1 MSAWNGQAGRG
12 GLRLAVM
19 LVALAV
25 AGYLAWAFVH
35 QPPAMP
41 VVDMSPAAAES
52 GQQKAL
58 AFAQA
63 AAQAQRTGRPVRVV
77 ETFDD
82 AELSALANQAAEA
95 RSLPVGRISLH
106 ATGHGTVQGQAQ
118 AQVAGQWVPVTMEGV
133 PEVSDSRVTLNVTS
147 THLGAIPL
155 PGAVTDQV
163 AASIEQPLT
172 LGEPIS
178 GFQDLRVAVADGQ
191 LTVSG
196 VAQPS

>member
-1 MSAWNGQAGRG
+1 VSAWNGQAGRG
-12 GLRLAVM
+12 GLGLIVVLVVLAVG
-19 LVALAV
+19 
-25 AGYLAWAFVH
+25 GYLAWGSVH
-35 QPPAMP
+35 QAPAPPATR
-41 VVDMSPAAAES
+41 SAAAAAS

-58 AFAQA
+58 AFAEA
-63 AAQAQRTGRPVRVV
+63 SALAQKTGRPVRVV

-95 RSLPVGRISLH
+95 RSMPVDQISLH

-118 AQVAGQWVPVTMEGV
+118 AHMAGQSVPVTLEGV
-133 PEVSDSRVTLNVTS
+133 PQVSNSRVTLNVTS
-147 THLGAIPL
+147 THVGAIPL
-155 PGAVTDQV
+155 PGAMSDQL
-163 AASIEQPLT
+163 AASIKQPLA

-178 GFQDLRVAVADGQ
+178 GFQDLHVAVAEGQ

>member
-1 MSAWNGQAGRG
+1 VSARTGQAGRG
-12 GLRLAVM
+12 GLGLVVLLVVLAV
-19 LVALAV
+19 
-25 AGYLAWAFVH
+25 GGFLAWRFVH
-35 QPPAMP
+35 QAPATP
-41 VVDMSPAAAES
+41 AVTTSAAAAES

-58 AFAQA
+58 AFAEA
-63 AAQAQRTGRPVRVV
+63 AAQAQKTGRPVRVV

-95 RSLPVGRISLH
+95 RSLPVDQISLH

-118 AQVAGQWVPVTMEGV
+118 AHVAGQAVPVTLEGV

-147 THLGAIPL
+147 THVGAIPL
-155 PGAVTDQV
+155 PGPVSDQV
-163 AASIEQPLT
+163 AASIKQPLA

-196 VAQPS
+196 VAEPS